1 MTMTISYND
10 VIKFWFEETTPA
22 QKWIKDNKFDALLY
36 DAGIFFLLYHNIT
49 VRKFQLNLLY
59 IYSFQMLQ
67 GG

>member
-1 MTMTISYND
+1 MTISYND

-49 VRKFQLNLLY
+49 VRKFQLNLL
-59 IYSFQMLQ
+59 
-67 GG
+67 